1 MDCVLGLAFPC
12 FYRKLHSFFS
22 RGLGGRGAEASA
34 EEHGADS
41 GPGSGLPPEAPRA
54 TLEHAHSFSGGRTSY
69 IIRCR
74 FLTCIHHTTY
84 TQPAA
89 ATVLPWAATARPR
102 PRAAFAPS
110 CVLYPARRGRC
121 QPRWPFR
128 GPSSRRACTRCA
140 LPPTSSFLPLRNS
153 CTERV

>member
-22 RGLGGRGAEASA
+22 RVLGGRGAEASA

-69 IIRCR
+69 I
-74 FLTCIHHTTY
+74 TPHTHSRQPRQCCHGRRRRAHVPELLSLQVVSC
-84 TQPAA
+84 TQLAEADASRAGRSEAPPPVGLA
-89 ATVLPWAATARPR
+89 
-102 PRAAFAPS
+102 RAA
-110 CVLYPARRGRC
+110 LYH
-121 QPRWPFR
+121 
-128 GPSSRRACTRCA
+128 
-140 LPPTSSFLPLRNS
+140 LRHLF
-153 CTERV
+153 CL